1 MNIKMPHPVRN
12 IIHTLQAHGYQAY
25 IVGGC
30 VRDAILDRSPS
41 DWDIT
46 TSARP
51 EQVKAIFNRTIDTG
65 LKHGT
70 VTVMDGKEGY
80 EVTTFR
86 IDGEYDDYRRPNEV
100 TFTTDLKEDLMRRDF
115 TINAMAYSQ
124 ETGLIDLFG
133 GVSDLEHHIIR
144 CVGDPEERFG
154 EDALRMLRAVRFSG
168 QLDCSIEE
176 KTRQAICKLHSLIDR
191 VSAER
196 IQMELLKLL
205 ISDHP
210 ERLRLA
216 WETGLTSVFF
226 PEFDRMMDTP
236 QNNPHH
242 CYNVGE
248 HTLKAISLAPDNP
261 VIRLTMLLHDIG
273 KPDCRTTDEQG
284 IDHFKG
290 HNAKGSKLS
299 EEILKRLKFDNQTIH
314 IVKILIE
321 NHDIRFRNSLT
332 TGRRHVRR
340 VISKVG
346 IPLFPY
352 LLDVMCADVSAQ
364 STYLQAEKLAALA
377 ETREA
382 YEEILEAGNC
392 LTLKDLAI
400 NGSDLMR
407 MGIPEGKIIGAI
419 LNALLGIVLEDPDKN
434 DAVYLK
440 KIALEIYKELS
451 RNTYSR

>member
-1 MNIKMPHPVRN
+1 MNITMPQPVRN
-12 IIHTLQAHGYQAY
+12 IIRTLQVHGYQAY

-30 VRDAILDRSPS
+30 VRDAILNRSPS

-51 EQVKAIFNRTIDTG
+51 DQVKAIFHRTVDTG

-70 VTVMDGKEGY
+70 VTVMDGKVGY

-86 IDGEYDDYRRPNEV
+86 IDGEYDDCRRPNDV

-115 TINAMAYSQ
+115 TINAMAYSD
-124 ETGLIDLFG
+124 ETGLIDLYG
-133 GVSDLEHHIIR
+133 GIRDLENHIIR

-176 KTRQAICKLHSLIDR
+176 KTRAAICKLHDR
-191 VSAER
+191 IRNVSAER

-210 ERLRLA
+210 ERFRLA
-216 WETGLTSVFF
+216 WETKLTSVFL
-226 PEFDRMMDTP
+226 PEFDRMMDTS

-242 CYNVGE
+242 CYSVGD
-248 HTLKAISLAPDNP
+248 HTLKAISLAPCNP

-273 KPDCRTTDEQG
+273 KPDCKTTDDQG

-290 HNAKGSKLS
+290 HNERGAKLG
-299 EEILKRLKFDNQTIH
+299 EEILKRLKFDNQTIR

-321 NHDIRFRNSLT
+321 NHDIRFKNSLT

-340 VISKVG
+340 TIHKVG
-346 IPLFPY
+346 VPLFPY
-352 LLDVMCADVSAQ
+352 LLDVMYADVSAQ

-377 ETREA
+377 ETRKA
-382 YEEILEAGNC
+382 YEEILAAGNC
-392 LTLKDLAI
+392 LTLKDLAVS
-400 NGSDLMR
+400 GADLMAL
-407 MGIPEGKIIGAI
+407 GIPEGKIIGAI
-419 LNALLGIVLEDPDKN
+419 LNALLGIVLEDPEKN
-434 DAVYLK
+434 DAPYLK
-440 KIALEIYKELS
+440 KIAVEIYKELQQ
-451 RNTYSR
+451 TEI